1 MTTLPS
7 PYAGKPEREWNRI
20 TRRLLA
26 AHPLDLETILEVAQP
41 AWQSVWTTVLG
52 SGGVATRLVDLD
64 VPASIVGYFFE
75 ILFTKEMERRYP
87 GKWRPGQRADEKDL
101 VYVPDPAR
109 SVELKASGQPGYKV
123 FGNRSYG
130 QSAQEGERTKKNK
143 SGYY

>member
-26 AHPLDLETILEVAQP
+26 AHPLDLETILEGEQT

-75 ILFTKEMERRYP
+75 LLFTKEMERGYP
-87 GKWRPGQRADEKDL
+87 GKWRAGQPADGQYL
-101 VYVPDPAR
+101 MSVPDSAR
-109 SVELKASGQPGYKV
+109 SAE
-123 FGNRSYG
+123 F
-130 QSAQEGERTKKNK
+130 T
-143 SGYY
+143 